1 MSLKIST
8 DNRSLLM
15 AKFIHPK
22 IRRMQNAES
31 VEKYQDEQD
40 RKQFFADYNKE
51 KDRTKKIEMLRTA
64 TQNAWI

>member
-22 IRRMQNAES
+22 IKRMQNAES
-31 VEKYQDEQD
+31 VEKYQDEQE

-51 KDRTKKIEMLRTA
+51 KDKRKKLDMLHEA
-64 TQNAWI
+64 HKNAWI

>member
-1 MSLKIST
+1 
-8 DNRSLLM
+8 M

-31 VEKYQDEQD
+31 VEKYQDEQE